1 MAVPRSRVGTAVM
14 VCGLV
19 CLGLVALAAPAHALK
34 SRFAKDYDLKKLS
47 EVRIVLSLATTS
59 GLWLWLLVVLRGLH
73 KRALRCPLSLWCVW
87 LWLWP
92 LCGCGLYV
100 AVRLC
105 CCDCVAVVVV
115 VAMGVAARAC
125 IVGLCSCACVCVAVR
140 ACVHESYCC
149 LVRVFTSFDGCRIG
163 MQTKWKTTIGMRTR
177 TSGVRRSKRRSKQTS
192 GLTRTTRRP

>member
-73 KRALRCPLSLWCVW
+73 KRALRCPPCSCRCGVW
-87 LWLWP
+87 LWLCP
-92 LCGCGLYV
+92 RCGCGLYM

-125 IVGLCSCACVCVAVR
+125 MVVWAV
-140 ACVHESYCC
+140 
-149 LVRVFTSFDGCRIG
+149 
-163 MQTKWKTTIGMRTR
+163 
-177 TSGVRRSKRRSKQTS
+177 
-192 GLTRTTRRP
+192 

>member
-105 CCDCVAVVVV
+105 FCDCACGCGCGCGNGCGC
-115 VAMGVAARAC
+115 AGVY
-125 IVGLCSCACVCVAVR
+125 GCAGCVAVR
-140 ACVHESYCC
+140 ASAWLC
-149 LVRVFTSFDGCRIG
+149 VRVYMRVTAALSGYSPRSMVAGLGCR
-163 MQTKWKTTIGMRTR
+163 R
-177 TSGVRRSKRRSKQTS
+177 SGRRR
-192 GLTRTTRRP
+192 LA